1 MSEEQRQNENCCEQL
16 RDLLTSAVRQDAS
29 DIFLIPGMPAAFK
42 IHGQIHSVDGRKLTP
57 ADTHSYVNTIYHHFT
72 DGRSMERVL
81 ETGDDDFSFAV
92 DKLSR
97 FRASI
102 LKQRGSLAA
111 VIRVVQFDL
120 PSPESLHIPESIIN
134 LSQFTKGLVLV
145 TGPAGSG
152 KSTTLACII
161 DRINHTRNAHV
172 ITLEDPIEFLHRHD
186 KSVVTQ
192 REIGLDTDSYVNGL
206 RAALRQA
213 PDVILLGEMRD
224 YETIRIAMTAAETG
238 HLVISTLHT
247 TGAANTVDRIIDIFP
262 ANAQQQIRVQL
273 SMVLQAVVSQKLVPT
288 TDGSQIPAFELM
300 FANKASRNL
309 IRESKI
315 HQIDNVISSGSS
327 SGMISMDNSLA
338 ALWKQGLIT
347 SDTALTYCQES
358 EQMKGKLRR

>member
-1 MSEEQRQNENCCEQL
+1 M
-16 RDLLTSAVRQDAS
+16 
-29 DIFLIPGMPAAFK
+29 
-42 IHGQIHSVDGRKLTP
+42 
-57 ADTHSYVNTIYHHFT
+57 
-72 DGRSMERVL
+72 
-81 ETGDDDFSFAV
+81 
-92 DKLSR
+92 
-97 FRASI
+97 
-102 LKQRGSLAA
+102 
-111 VIRVVQFDL
+111 
-120 PSPESLHIPESIIN
+120 
-134 LSQFTKGLVLV
+134 LV
-145 TGPAGSG
+145 TGPAGCG

-273 SMVLQAVVSQKLVPT
+273 SMVLQAVVSQQLVPA

-300 FANKASRNL
+300 FANKAIRNL

-327 SGMISMDNSLA
+327 FGMISMDNSLA

-358 EQMKGKLRR
+358 EQMKGKLRK